1 MTQCILQQF
10 YLPTIYRDVVEYCW
24 TCGSC
29 QKVAKHHMQPAPLI
43 PLPIIDTPFKRVAM
57 DIVGPLSRSRSGK

>member
-10 YLPTIYRDVVEYCW
+10 YWPTIYRDVVEYCR

-29 QKVAKHHMQPAPLI
+29 QKIAQHHMQPAPLI
-43 PLPIIDTPFKRVAM
+43 PLPIIDTTFKRVAM
-57 DIVGPLSRSRSGK
+57 DIVGPLSRSRSEK